1 MDSFAYL
8 LNAVVN
14 VDLSPITVCEV
25 KHSKEIR
32 FKYAGETY
40 VVRLLD
46 GIAYM
51 EKTEGNRCL
60 TSAPKPIIEAI
71 RLSHYK
77 ELAKGVPDDGQHN
90 RTS

>member
-14 VDLSPITVCEV
+14 VDLSPITLCEV
-25 KHSKEIR
+25 RHSKEIR
-32 FKYAGETY
+32 FKYAEGIY
-40 VVRLLD
+40 VVRLMD

-51 EKTEGNRCL
+51 DKTEGSNLL
-60 TSAPKPIIEAI
+60 TSAPKSIIEAI

-77 ELAKGVPDDGQHN
+77 ELAKGVPNDG
-90 RTS
+90 

>member
-1 MDSFAYL
+1 MDNFAYL

-14 VDLSPITVCEV
+14 VDLSPIELCEV
-25 KHSKEIR
+25 RRSKEIR

-40 VVRLLD
+40 IVRLLD

-51 EKTEGNRCL
+51 DKTEGSNLL
-60 TSAPKPIIEAI
+60 TSAPKSVVEAI

-77 ELAKGVPDDGQHN
+77 ELAKGVPSDG
-90 RTS
+90 

>member
-8 LNAVVN
+8 INAVVN
-14 VDLSPITVCEV
+14 VDLSPIELCEV
-25 KHSKEIR
+25 RHSKEIR

-40 VVRLLD
+40 VVRLSD

-51 EKTEGNRCL
+51 NKTEGSNL
-60 TSAPKPIIEAI
+60 LKSAPESIIEAI

-77 ELAKGVPDDGQHN
+77 QLAKGIPNDG
-90 RTS
+90 